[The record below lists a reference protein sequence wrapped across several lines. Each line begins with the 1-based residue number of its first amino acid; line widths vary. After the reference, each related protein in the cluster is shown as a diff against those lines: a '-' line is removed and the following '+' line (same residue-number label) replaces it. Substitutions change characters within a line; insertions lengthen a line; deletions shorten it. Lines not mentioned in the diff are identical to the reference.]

1 MDELDAESFRARIA
15 RIPPQFKPRRL
26 SAVPRQE
33 TDAPKVEMEYM
44 RTEAPEAAAIREE
57 DLRLE
62 ATAPEIEAQDAPLV
76 LREIAS
82 GAKEEEPILDRV
94 EMIAPS
100 AMGLADSLGI
110 ASMDLLRLVDLA
122 RANKDHAAVIR
133 DCFGDLLCHSGIHER
148 QLCEAIGLTKR
159 IQSSSIVSSFEC
171 HWWC

>member
-1 MDELDAESFRARIA
+1 
-15 RIPPQFKPRRL
+15 
-26 SAVPRQE
+26 
-33 TDAPKVEMEYM
+33 M
-44 RTEAPEAAAIREE
+44 RTEEPEAAAIREE

-133 DCFGDLLCHSGIHER
+133 DPASRRPRGARPRARRRPGVKLAQPAPHGSWDKQLNQCH
-148 QLCEAIGLTKR
+148 L
-159 IQSSSIVSSFEC
+159 
-171 HWWC
+171 